1 MRKFSTVTAT
11 ASALALFMSTGA
23 ALADVTPA
31 EVWSDWKA
39 YLGDMGFAVTADEDQ
54 TSSGLTLSNIVLT
67 QTLPEDGGDI
77 TITISEISATDNGD
91 GTVSI
96 IYPETL
102 PLAIAT
108 TGDDVFEMDL
118 TYRTSDLDMI
128 VSGDPSE
135 MTYDY
140 TAASVGVTL
149 DKLFSDGEMMSFAAA
164 GVDMQDIEGRTV
176 MTIDGGRN
184 MDQVIRSGAVTY
196 EISGIDPDD
205 EDAYFNLAGSIENID
220 MMSKMVMPENI
231 DVNNMAAALA
241 AGFSAVGEY
250 AFGPSSSTFE
260 FTEDGDLTKGTSGSG
275 GGKLSMQMDEEK
287 MRYGVKSRDAHVEAQ
302 AAGVPFPFTIAMK
315 EAEFDLTMPISEG
328 DDPQDFG
335 LTLVLGDF
343 TVGDDIWSL
352 FDPEEKL
359 PRDPA
364 TVAIDL
370 SGKATLLANI
380 LDPAQMAEAQET
392 MTPPAEVNTLALKK
406 LLVSLVGTELTGK
419 GEVSFDNDDNDAYG
433 GMPVPVGN
441 VSLKLKGVDALLEKL
456 VEMGL
461 VPEDQIMGA
470 RMMMSMVAVPGDGED
485 ELKSDI
491 EFTEDG
497 GIIANGQ
504 RLK

>member
-1 MRKFSTVTAT
+1 MRKFSTTTAT

-54 TSSGLTLSNIVLT
+54 TSGGLTLSNIVLT
-67 QTLPEDGGDI
+67 QTLSEDDGDL
-77 TITISEISATDNGD
+77 TITISEITATDNGD

-96 IYPETL
+96 SYPEAM
-102 PLAIAT
+102 PVAMAT
-108 TGDDVFEMDL
+108 TGDDAFEVDL

-135 MTYDY
+135 MTYEY

-149 DKLFSDGEMMSFAAA
+149 DKLLSDGEVMSFSDA
-164 GVDMQDIEGRTV
+164 GFDMQDIEGRTV
-176 MTIDGGRN
+176 MKIDGGRN
-184 MDQVIRSGAVTY
+184 MDQVIRSGTTSY
-196 EISGIDPDD
+196 QISGIDPED
-205 EDAYFNLAGSIENID
+205 EDEYFNVAGSVENID
-220 MMSKMVMPENI
+220 MMSKLALPEDTDLNDMV
-231 DVNNMAAALA
+231 AALS
-241 AGFSAVGEY
+241 AGFSAGGEY
-250 AFGPSSSTFE
+250 AFGPSKSTFE
-260 FTEDGDLTKGTSGSG
+260 FTENGELNTGKSSSE
-275 GGKLSMQMDEEK
+275 GGKLSMQMDAENV
-287 MRYGVKSRDAHVEAQ
+287 RYSIKTHDTSVEVQ
-302 AAGVPFPFTIAMK
+302 APGVPFPFSFEMK
-315 EAEFDLTMPISEG
+315 NAEFDLAMPVSEG
-328 DDPQDFG
+328 EDPQDFG
-335 LTLVLGDF
+335 LTLMLGDF
-343 TVGDDIWSL
+343 MVGDGIWSL
-352 FDPEEKL
+352 FDPQSKL

-370 SGKATLLANI
+370 GGKATLLANI
-380 LDPAQMAEAQET
+380 LDPMQMAQAQET

-419 GEVSFDNDDNDAYG
+419 GEVAFDNDDNDAYG

-441 VSLKLKGVDALLEKL
+441 VALKLVGANALIDKL

-461 VPEDQIMGA
+461 VPEDQVMGA